1 MSYTTIADARI
12 IRGMQSQLAM
22 RRQLIS
28 AGAKHLG
35 WKAGFG
41 SRAAMERL
49 GTSSPLFGFM
59 LDRNLVEAGA
69 AVSLAGWK
77 RPVLEAEIAVYLGAD
92 ASIAALG
99 PAIELADLDPA
110 TAGVEEILAGDIF
123 HRHVLL
129 GDRHPGTSVD
139 EIEATIF
146 RDGAEIARTTDP
158 AQLTG
163 GITFILEALAEI
175 LAANGEAL
183 RTGDVVIT
191 GSVVPPIDVAPGQT
205 LLAKL
210 GPLGNIEV
218 RFQEV
223 GG

>member
-1 MSYTTIADARI
+1 MRRSCCCGAGAARARSPRRDMSCTTIADARI

-22 RRQLIS
+22 RRQLMS

-77 RPVLEAEIAVYLGAD
+77 RPVFEAEIAVYLGAQ
-92 ASIAALG
+92 ASIAALA

-110 TAGVEEILAGDIF
+110 DAGVEEILAGDIF

-129 GDRHPGTSVD
+129 GARRPGASL
-139 EIEATIF
+139 
-146 RDGAEIARTTDP
+146 DGFE
-158 AQLTG
+158 
-163 GITFILEALAEI
+163 
-175 LAANGEAL
+175 
-183 RTGDVVIT
+183 
-191 GSVVPPIDVAPGQT
+191 
-205 LLAKL
+205 
-210 GPLGNIEV
+210 
-218 RFQEV
+218 
-223 GG
+223 